1 MTQALPYAELPL
13 DIALTAFRQNHGLE
27 DKFQTM
33 RPEARPHYERHDMV
47 HVLFGLDT
55 SMRQEAHADG
65 WTLFGTDISR
75 AQISEFFGLPEEAE
89 LLRELGWWS
98 VAKGYLA
105 AVPDYARIAFKSR
118 RMRRKWPW
126 SDNAPYRQVK
136 VGAIRRE
143 FGILEAL
150 QA

>member
-1 MTQALPYAELPL
+1 MTHALPFAELPL
-13 DIALTAFRQNHGLE
+13 DAALTAFRREHGLE
-27 DKFQTM
+27 DKYHAM
-33 RPEARPHYERHDMV
+33 RPEARGHYERHDMV

-55 SMRQEAHADG
+55 SMRHEAHADG

-75 AQISEFFGLPEEAE
+75 AQIGEFFGLPEEAE

-126 SDNAPYRQVK
+126 SNNGAYRGMT